1 MDLSENTIQL
11 LKNFA
16 SINSNIVIKPGQNIS
31 TISEAKNI
39 LASVDVEEEFNQE
52 IGIYDLN
59 EFLGVLGLVDKPRLK
74 INEDHAVIGD
84 STGRS
89 KIRYY
94 FADKEMLTSPSKPV
108 NMPVADVKFHLDN
121 DTLNRIKRAAS
132 ALGHSELSITP
143 GDGVGNCVTLTV
155 TSSDNSTA
163 NSFSIDVVGDSQA
176 DKYNFIFN
184 ISNLKMLAGNY
195 NVEISSKLISQFKN
209 TDSSLKYWIALEKN
223 SKYGE

>member
-1 MDLSENTIQL
+1 MELSESTIGI

-16 SINSNIVIKPGQNIS
+16 SINSNIVIKPGNNIS

-39 LASVDVEEEFNQE
+39 LASVDLQEEFPQE
-52 IGIYDLN
+52 IGVYDLN
-59 EFLGVLGLVDKPRLK
+59 EFLGVLGLVDVPRLK

-94 FADKEMLTSPSKPV
+94 FSDKEMLTSPSKPV

-121 DTLNRIKRAAS
+121 DTLNRIKRAAA

-143 GDGVGNCVTLTV
+143 GGDGCITLTV

-163 NSFSIDVVGDSQA
+163 NTFSIDVTGESQA

-195 NVEISSKLISQFKN
+195 DVEISSKLISQFKN
-209 TDSSLKYWIALEKN
+209 TDGSLKYWIALEKN

>member
-1 MDLSENTIQL
+1 MELSESTIGI

-16 SINSNIVIKPGQNIS
+16 SINSNIVIKPGNNIS

-39 LASVDVEEEFNQE
+39 LASVDLQEEFPQE
-52 IGIYDLN
+52 IGVYDLN
-59 EFLGVLGLVDKPRLK
+59 EFLGVLGLVDVPRLK

-94 FADKEMLTSPSKPV
+94 FSDKEMLTSPSKPV

-121 DTLNRIKRAAS
+121 DTLNRIKRAAT

-143 GDGVGNCVTLTV
+143 GGDGCITLTV

-163 NSFSIDVVGDSQA
+163 NSFSIDVTGESQA

-195 NVEISSKLISQFKN
+195 DVEISSKLISQFKN
-209 TDSSLKYWIALEKN
+209 TDGSLKYWIALEKN

>member
-1 MDLSENTIQL
+1 MDLSENTIQV

-16 SINSNIVIKPGQNIS
+16 SINSNIVIKNGKNIS

-39 LASVDVEEEFNQE
+39 LASVDVDEEFNQE

-74 INEDHAVIGD
+74 LNEDHAVIGD
-84 STGRS
+84 SSGRS

-94 FADKEMLTSPSKPV
+94 FADKEMLTSPTKPV
-108 NMPVADVKFHLDN
+108 NMPTTDVKFHLDN
-121 DTLNRIKRAAS
+121 DTLNKIKRAAT

-143 GDGVGNCVTLTV
+143 GDGVVTLTV

-163 NSFSIDVVGDSQA
+163 NSFSIDVVGESQS

-184 ISNLKMLAGNY
+184 IANLKMLSGHY
-195 NVEISSKLISQFKN
+195 DVEISSKLISQFKN

>member
-1 MDLSENTIQL
+1 MKLSNETRDV

-16 SINSNIVIKPGQNIS
+16 SINSNIVIKPGNNIS

-39 LASVDVEEEFNQE
+39 LASADLPEEFPQE

-59 EFLGVLGLVDKPRLK
+59 EFLGVLGLVDTPRLK

-94 FADKEMLTSPSKPV
+94 FSDKEMLTSPTKPV
-108 NMPVADVKFHLDN
+108 NMPVCDVKFHLDN

-132 ALGHSELSITP
+132 ALGHNELSITP
-143 GDGVGNCVTLTV
+143 GNNCITLTV

-163 NSFSIDVVGDSQA
+163 NSFSIDVNGESQA

-195 NVEISSKLISQFKN
+195 DVEISSKLISQFSK
-209 TDSSLKYWIALEKN
+209 TDGSLKYWIALEKN

>member
-1 MDLSENTIQL
+1 MELSENTIQV

-16 SINSNIVIKPGQNIS
+16 TINSNIVIKNGKNIS

-39 LASVDVEEEFNQE
+39 LASVDVDEEFNQE

-74 INEDHAVIGD
+74 LNEDHAVIGD
-84 STGRS
+84 SSGRS

-94 FADKEMLTSPSKPV
+94 FSDKEMLTSPTKPV

-121 DTLNRIKRAAS
+121 DTLNKIKRAAA
-132 ALGHSELSITP
+132 ALGHTELSITP
-143 GDGVGNCVTLTV
+143 GEGVVTLTV

-163 NSFSIDVVGDSQA
+163 NSFSIDVVGESQA

-184 ISNLKMLAGNY
+184 IANLKMLSGHY
-195 NVEISSKLISQFKN
+195 DVEISSKLISQFKN
-209 TDSSLKYWIALEKN
+209 TDNSLKYWIALEKN

>member
-1 MDLSENTIQL
+1 MESSENTIGI

-16 SINSNIVIKPGQNIS
+16 SINSNIVIKPGNNIS

-39 LASVDVEEEFNQE
+39 LASVDLPEEFPQE
-52 IGIYDLN
+52 IGVYDLN
-59 EFLGVLGLVDKPRLK
+59 EFLGVLSLVDTPRLK
-74 INEDHAVIGD
+74 INEDHVVIGD

-89 KIRYY
+89 KIRY
-94 FADKEMLTSPSKPV
+94 FFSDKEMLTTPTKPV
-108 NMPVADVKFHLDN
+108 NMPVSDVQFHLDN
-121 DTLNRIKRAAS
+121 DTLNRIKRAAA
-132 ALGHSELSITP
+132 ALGHTELSITP
-143 GDGVGNCVTLTV
+143 GNGCITLTV

-163 NSFSIDVVGDSQA
+163 NSFSIDVNGESQS

-195 NVEISSKLISQFKN
+195 DVEISSKLISQFKKS
-209 TDSSLKYWIALEKN
+209 DGSLKYWIALEKN